1 MSTTHRRPAALAAV
15 SGLSLALC
23 IVATLAAGPAHAA
36 AVPANSAKEIAQTL
50 TSAFVTTTDLGI
62 TLRNM
67 SGKPAS
73 AEVQRGLAV
82 VDHLMA
88 AAERLG
94 NGHPSL
100 APGFSHVRKNNS
112 GVVVGGKISEKAAT
126 LLDEN
131 VAELHALVINAYIL
145 QAMAELGNAADALD
159 KKNPADVTF
168 YLQNA
173 EQALQRANDRGAY
186 HIEHDIEDIQAAL
199 VDVQAK
205 VAAKVP
211 VTRDALE
218 TRMTELQSHLFQL
231 GGE

>member
-1 MSTTHRRPAALAAV
+1 MSTTHRRPAVLAAV
-15 SGLSLALC
+15 FGLSLALSP
-23 IVATLAAGPAHAA
+23 VATLAAGPAHAA
-36 AVPANSAKEIAQTL
+36 AVPANSAKEMAQTL

-73 AEVQRGLAV
+73 ADVQRGLAV

-88 AAERLG
+88 TVERLG

-100 APGFSHVRKNNS
+100 APGISHVRTNTA
-112 GVVVGGKISEKAAT
+112 GVVVGGKVSDKAAT

-131 VAELHALVINAYIL
+131 LAELHALIVNAYIL
-145 QAMAELGNAADALD
+145 QAMAELGSAADALD
-159 KKNPADVTF
+159 KKSPTEVTF

-199 VDVQAK
+199 LDVQAK

-218 TRMTELQSHLFQL
+218 TRISELQTHLFQL